1 MSWFGRLPNLPT
13 SVPAPRSV
21 LFLAA
26 NESSCTLQS
35 RVSERRSP
43 KRRISAYLPTRVRG
57 VAFSF
62 VWLGISPV
70 RSDHSLSLLCDLV
83 HPQGRGLAAQM
94 FSPDSV
100 LLNLNREKT
109 RRALMDCSSVRYSP
123 TTKALYSA
131 SQRTENGG
139 SGARHVVTRPKVT
152 REIDTFFV
160 GGNLGESGVLLPQ
173 TTSSIATGL
182 KLTEELK
189 MNTSSESPSS
199 PQAAARQLTRLA
211 APTTTPQPLPSSR
224 SLSISSSSSTS
235 SLPPPRRL
243 SSSSEETEDP
253 SPLPSPFSARVPK
266 GIVERAA
273 ALAASKTP
281 QRSLSADLAR
291 SRADSFKWSKFEGM
305 GVIELDLSQGDLRRS
320 GA

>member
-1 MSWFGRLPNLPT
+1 
-13 SVPAPRSV
+13 
-21 LFLAA
+21 
-26 NESSCTLQS
+26 
-35 RVSERRSP
+35 
-43 KRRISAYLPTRVRG
+43 
-57 VAFSF
+57 
-62 VWLGISPV
+62 
-70 RSDHSLSLLCDLV
+70 
-83 HPQGRGLAAQM
+83 
-94 FSPDSV
+94 
-100 LLNLNREKT
+100 
-109 RRALMDCSSVRYSP
+109 
-123 TTKALYSA
+123 
-131 SQRTENGG
+131 
-139 SGARHVVTRPKVT
+139 
-152 REIDTFFV
+152 
-160 GGNLGESGVLLPQ
+160 
-173 TTSSIATGL
+173 
-182 KLTEELK
+182 

-235 SLPPPRRL
+235 SLPPKRRL